1 MKLSPIVRE
10 NKILVKDISDMITDY
25 IYNFIFKDAFE
36 IIQDAELPE
45 MQNSIK
51 KNILAILKGIKEANI
66 IVEKTGDMFIKKSS
80 STIAKAIKS
89 IGGIYRPRKKT
100 WKIDLKKY
108 PDIDQAQTVK
118 NEQYMKNVSRI
129 KDLLIDKQDEINNQ
143 IKNNVQIKLSQEKIK
158 QAIKDIVR
166 KANIAVPEK
175 KSKGLGISL
184 KANEALIEQFK
195 DEYLESVSLP
205 IVNMEQRAVE
215 RLRERIL
222 PLVIEEGITS
232 RGLAEI
238 LQKEFDMTKRHAEF
252 VARQETRI
260 IKSKI
265 IRDRALRTGH
275 SRYIWRTAHDDRVRD
290 MHARLD
296 GEVCDFNNPPIIN
309 NQGDRGNPGEDYNC
323 RCIARIILSE

>member
-1 MKLSPIVRE
+1 M
-10 NKILVKDISDMITDY
+10 
-25 IYNFIFKDAFE
+25 
-36 IIQDAELPE
+36 
-45 MQNSIK
+45 
-51 KNILAILKGIKEANI
+51 
-66 IVEKTGDMFIKKSS
+66 
-80 STIAKAIKS
+80 
-89 IGGIYRPRKKT
+89 
-100 WKIDLKKY
+100 
-108 PDIDQAQTVK
+108 
-118 NEQYMKNVSRI
+118 
-129 KDLLIDKQDEINNQ
+129 IDKQDEINNQ

-158 QAIKDIVR
+158 QAIKDIVK

-222 PLVIEEGITS
+222 PLVTEQGITS

-238 LQKEFDMTKRHAEF
+238 IQKEFDMTKRHAEF
-252 VARQETRI
+252 IARQETRI

>member
-10 NKILVKDISDMITDY
+10 NKILVKDISDLITDY

-36 IIQDAELPE
+36 IIHDSELPE

-66 IVEKTGDMFIKKSS
+66 IVEKTGDIFIKKSS
-80 STIAKAIKS
+80 STISKAIKS
-89 IGGIYRPRKKT
+89 IGGIYIQKKKT

-129 KDLLIDKQDEINNQ
+129 KDLLTDKQDEINEQ
-143 IKNNVQIKLSQEKIK
+143 LKNKIQLKISEEKIK
-158 QAIKDIVR
+158 QAINDIVK
-166 KANIAVPEK
+166 KATIAIPEK
-175 KSKGLGISL
+175 KSKGLNISI
-184 KANEALIEQFK
+184 KAHDAIVEQFK

-215 RLRERIL
+215 RLRKRIL
-222 PLVIEEGITS
+222 PLVTEQGITS

-238 LQKEFDMTKRHAEF
+238 IQKEFDMTKRHAEF
-252 VARQETRI
+252 IARQETRI

-275 SRYIWRTAHDDRVRD
+275 SRYIWRTAHDDRVRE